1 MAGHQ
6 RPLGLQWGAAS
17 CSPSDDSE
25 VVVGSLG
32 DGLGS
37 VNLRTG
43 ELVASWRGAAAAP
56 ADAAVVS
63 VAALGG
69 GAVAC
74 GRRDGSPRRSTS
86 APGSAPGSAGSPS
99 SSSARAAGAP
109 RAAASSPRRR
119 LPWDESGAWE
129 SVDDRPPHG
138 SERGAGLCAL
148 ASGAVLVFA
157 GRYHVRA
164 AAREPAASGKRKR
177 AAFAH
182 AECQE
187 NPIDVLAACGATDV
201 ATGHRDGSIRVW
213 RGVAAAAGAGGAL
226 SAYGVY
232 HWHASAVGA
241 LDCGDRGDVLLS
253 GGSEAVLVVWQ
264 LRRDETEDRSRDFL
278 PRLGGDVIALRACR
292 SPAVLGGADLCL
304 VVTRTARRTSSPSA
318 GRSGGSDAEEHE
330 SSDGVARTL
339 DVVPHNRTSSAAA
352 AAVRRPRVVLAAAS
366 RRPPRGD
373 RRRVAARATGGQEL
387 KFWEADG
394 RGGFAA
400 AAVVRGPT
408 ARASPS
414 APLASTALVCCAT
427 AAPDG
432 LRVWVELD
440 GAAGRWTCALT
451 VAHCAG
457 HGPPRQLCWSPD
469 GSAVAAKAKAAAVSG
484 DRVVVAVPLEP
495 PAAVL
500 VFAADDAAALRA
512 GDGPSPSAALAFDAL
527 LRVDPARGADLDAPD
542 TAAGVCELLLA
553 GASY

>member
-56 ADAAVVS
+56 ADAAVVC
-63 VAALGG
+63 AAD
-69 GAVAC
+69 GATGAIAE
-74 GRRDGSPRRSTS
+74 GAAAST
-86 APGSAPGSAGSPS
+86 ATPGKALHVCAWVGAGSAGSPS
-99 SSSARAAGAP
+99 SSSARARGAKGGGVEVAAAP
-109 RAAASSPRRR
+109 ALGRAAPGRASTTGPTARSAARASARSRPAPCSSSRAATICGVRSPRR
-119 LPWDESGAWE
+119 P
-129 SVDDRPPHG
+129 
-138 SERGAGLCAL
+138 
-148 ASGAVLVFA
+148 AS
-157 GRYHVRA
+157 
-164 AAREPAASGKRKR
+164 

-278 PRLGGDVIALRACR
+278 PAWG
-292 SPAVLGGADLCL
+292 
-304 VVTRTARRTSSPSA
+304 RRDR
-318 GRSGGSDAEEHE
+318 GR
-330 SSDGVARTL
+330 
-339 DVVPHNRTSSAAA
+339 
-352 AAVRRPRVVLAAAS
+352 VRRPLRRRRRRRAADDAAA
-366 RRPPRGD
+366 D
-373 RRRVAARATGGQEL
+373 DAARG
-387 KFWEADG
+387 W
-394 RGGFAA
+394 RY
-400 AAVVRGPT
+400 
-408 ARASPS
+408 S
-414 APLASTALVCCAT
+414 
-427 AAPDG
+427 
-432 LRVWVELD
+432 
-440 GAAGRWTCALT
+440 
-451 VAHCAG
+451 
-457 HGPPRQLCWSPD
+457 
-469 GSAVAAKAKAAAVSG
+469 AKAKAAAVSG

-495 PAAVL
+495 PAAAVL
-500 VFAADDAAALRA
+500 VFAADDAAPLAWDVVAVPRALALSGAGGVLAAFPDGALLHLATEAPAAAPTVAVAPRRAGGVEVVEA
-512 GDGPSPSAALAFDAL
+512 GDGPSSSAALAFDAL

-542 TAAGVCELLLA
+542 TASGVCELLLA
-553 GASY
+553 GAYY